1 MFKSTSSK
9 PFTILSNIFKERP
22 MKTGQVSGGTAPS
35 GSVSEKN
42 GNTSSSSRSKK
53 ASGKEKLSLD
63 VEQIEV
69 RNKDKERE
77 EHWRSAPSP
86 SSKVGGQSVERSG
99 VMSAPTGTAEMGT
112 AYKSPEKTRQS
123 EKHNRSAAAS
133 RDERS
138 SRAEGATKPTSPP
151 RHAEQSGASA
161 AHHVA
166 ARDAAASS
174 SSEVSYQKILPG
186 GVLVEAPSKPR
197 SSPTAP
203 ATAGKTRS
211 GEGTGKSVAAL
222 QAQTSVGMGYAS
234 ILPLSAVIPP
244 SASSPKSPPAAST
257 DASAA
262 RLQSGTS
269 HEEESSTSITYQT
282 VLPGGEL
289 VEPVSRAHSPSKS
302 GKPGKTLSGEGS
314 EKSSASAST
323 STSRNPAGAAQGSN
337 RPGIIVPSGEPPPYA
352 FASGSGQR
360 PRTHSAGASEAARLS
375 SSKHQTAG
383 HRGAAS
389 SAAARTAAAATT
401 AKAATTTTA
410 TTTAATT
417 ATTRTTGTSS
427 RQAVPGSYLSLSP
440 PLKSQAETA
449 PPPLDLGNKK
459 SPKSRTQQHHG
470 SPSTASRTTSTTHST
485 TDSSWTGG
493 EDSSTISLTTG
504 TFSQLSL
511 GGSASR
517 RGKDKTGTGEALPRS
532 TVASG
537 KSQAR
542 RSSLDETSSSSR
554 SSERS
559 SEKAV
564 PGMRKA
570 KSYTKPGDS
579 RRDDTSLSGAS
590 SGSLAH
596 SANLTLTASS
606 GGKAHGAG
614 ESTAKVGSKSTP
626 PPPLYRSKED
636 AAPWRDTIRSALAQ
650 YDIQKA
656 IEAPDTLDK
665 DRHPS
670 HPLPW
675 EMRKVR
681 NPEYD
686 IEQHLWDPETVIEDE
701 EDDMLNESQRFQAKR
716 LWVIRPLKD
725 QLVDAVYQ
733 TDRDA
738 FAATLATLHE
748 KAIAYGQEYQMPH
761 PWGLESTLSRVI
773 QEIVT
778 DPYVS
783 ASALRWLTTQL
794 VAKVPP
800 EHLPV
805 PWRYELANVFKAA
818 YAEKTPGKYTEQF
831 NALNELCW
839 RVGYHGALYLEGE
852 MKSLAP
858 RLTLQE
864 SRERGITDRLE
875 FHRQAVIASP
885 ICMAMWR
892 KILSV
897 PRVFM
902 QECTPGGNRQATAM
916 AAETA
921 QRLALSVSYDQ
932 PDQPHLSQSQF
943 HDYVMLACQHDKVRF
958 VDDLVCFPEI
968 RPGSGIFKWHMDVE
982 TANARTR
989 TTRAHIEAVAKEFGA
1004 TKILTYLAH
1013 WADIVPYQV
1022 GKQRQPEIL
1031 NTLFGPV

>member
-138 SRAEGATKPTSPP
+138 DRAEGAAKPTSPP
-151 RHAEQSGASA
+151 RHAKQADASA

-257 DASAA
+257 DAFAA

-389 SAAARTAAAATT
+389 SAAARTAATATT

-449 PPPLDLGNKK
+449 PPPLDLGSKK

-517 RGKDKTGTGEALPRS
+517 HGKGKTGAGEALPRS

-559 SEKAV
+559 SEKAL

-579 RRDDTSLSGAS
+579 RRDDTSRSGAS
-590 SGSLAH
+590 SGSLSR
-596 SANLTLTASS
+596 SANLALTSS
-606 GGKAHGAG
+606 SNGEGRGAE
-614 ESTAKVGSKSTP
+614 ESTATKAGGKSISGP
-626 PPPLYRSKED
+626 QIYRLKDD
-636 AAPWRDTIRSALAQ
+636 AAPWHATDRSLLAT
-650 YDIQKA
+650 YDIRKA

-665 DRHPS
+665 GRHPDC
-670 HPLPW
+670 PLPW
-675 EMRKVR
+675 TRSFPDR
-681 NPEYD
+681 PECD
-686 IEQHLWDPETVIEDE
+686 IEQEMWDPETVIEDE
-701 EDDMLNESQRFQAKR
+701 QDGMLDDRQRFQAKR
-716 LWVIRPLKD
+716 LWVIRPIKD
-725 QLVDAVYQ
+725 ELVDAVYQ
-733 TDRDA
+733 TDRSA

-761 PWGLESTLSRVI
+761 PWGLESTLSRVM
-773 QEIVT
+773 QEIIT
-778 DPYVS
+778 DPL
-783 ASALRWLTTQL
+783 ASAKTLRWLTTQL
-794 VAKVPP
+794 AAKVPP
-800 EHLPV
+800 EHLPM
-805 PWRYELANVFKAA
+805 PWQGALANVFKAA

-831 NALNELCW
+831 NALHEHCW
-839 RVGYHGALYLEGE
+839 RVGGRAANYLAGE
-852 MKSLAP
+852 MESLVSGLSV
-858 RLTLQE
+858 REYQ
-864 SRERGITDRLE
+864 ERGFTGPSE
-875 FHRQAVIASP
+875 FHRQAAIASP
-885 ICMAMWR
+885 LCMAMWR
-892 KILSV
+892 KTLSV
-897 PRVFM
+897 PQVFM
-902 QECTPGGNRQATAM
+902 QECTRGGNRQTTAI
-916 AAETA
+916 AVETA
-921 QRLALSVSYDQ
+921 QAMLMTGLYGQ
-932 PDQPHLSQSQF
+932 PQLSQSQF
-943 HDYVMLACQHDKVRF
+943 HDYVMLACQHDCVHF
-958 VDDLVCFPEI
+958 VDDLVCLVEV
-968 RPGSGIFKWHMDVE
+968 RPNSGIISRHMDVE
-982 TANARTR
+982 TANARTLEIR
-989 TTRAHIEAVAKEFGA
+989 THIEAVAKEFGA
-1004 TKILTYLAH
+1004 TKILSYLTH
-1013 WADIVPYQV
+1013 WAHIVPYRV
-1022 GKQRQPEIL
+1022 RGDAGPRPAIL
-1031 NTLFGPV
+1031 DTLLGTI